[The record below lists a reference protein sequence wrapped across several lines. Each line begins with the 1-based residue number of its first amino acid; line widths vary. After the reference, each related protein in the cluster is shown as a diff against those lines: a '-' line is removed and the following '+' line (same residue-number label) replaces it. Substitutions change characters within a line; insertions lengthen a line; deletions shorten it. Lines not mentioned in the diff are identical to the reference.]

1 MKIVSIDASAAAAWL
16 FHTQRTVAADHFL
29 ATSADRRLVAP
40 MVFAWEIGNQ
50 IAVRARGST
59 GEADRLLLALAS
71 FNIEIAPPADSAAVF
86 ATVGQAIRRGLT
98 LFDAAYLNHALTLGA
113 SLASRDRRL
122 LDAARAV
129 GVDVFDL
136 RD

>member
-16 FHTQRTVAADHFL
+16 FSTQRTEAADRFL
-29 ATSADRRLVAP
+29 ASGEARRFVAP
-40 MVFAWEIGNQ
+40 TVFAWEIGNQ
-50 IAVRARGST
+50 IAVRARGSG
-59 GEADRLLLALAS
+59 GEADRLLHHLAS
-71 FNIEIAPPADSAAVF
+71 FEIEIAPPPHHEAVF
-86 ATVGQAIRRGLT
+86 ATIGQAIRRNLT
-98 LFDAAYLNHALTLGA
+98 LFDIAYLSHALTHGGA
-113 SLASRDRRL
+113 LASRDRRL